1 MKVLIEGYVITVRKT
16 DDGKKSGFEF
26 LTIGDGNYQRSKIMR
41 IAGEVAKVSLTD
53 KVRIEIIEQDY
64 VDKKTGD
71 IKSFW
76 RKTETPIQPVQ
87 VAK

>member
-1 MKVLIEGYVITVRKT
+1 MKVLIEGYVITARKGEG
-16 DDGKKSGFEF
+16 DKKGAFEF
-26 LTIGDGNYQRSKIMR
+26 LIIGDGNYQRSNIMR
-41 IAGEVAKVSLTD
+41 IAGDVPKVSLTD
-53 KVRIEIIEQDY
+53 KVRIEIIEQSY
-64 VDKKTGD
+64 ADKKTGD